1 LSNYIIGQRIQCV
14 LHFTLVADEIKHSQ
28 SGLSRMQLDESTD
41 AANVDQLLDYVRYA
55 HKNIKWEFKNLF
67 SQDENV
73 NQITCSA

>member
-1 LSNYIIGQRIQCV
+1 
-14 LHFTLVADEIKHSQ
+14 
-28 SGLSRMQLDESTD
+28 MQLDESTD